1 MVNTLLQLE
10 SITFGYGGQPL
21 FAEVNLAIAAG
32 EMVALL
38 GPNGTGK
45 TTLLMLAAGA
55 LHPQRGRV
63 LLDGRDLRSLP
74 RRQIA
79 QRIAV
84 VPQEFTTPFAFT
96 VRELVGL
103 GRTPYISFLG
113 TESAADRQ
121 AIQEALEA
129 TGATALAGRI
139 FNELSGGEKQRVAL
153 AMALAQQPDLLLLDE
168 PTTHLDLKYQIN
180 VLELA
185 QRLNREQSITVLAT
199 MHDLNLTA
207 RYFPRLILFQRGIV
221 ADGPPVEV
229 LQSRLL
235 SRVYEVPVE
244 VGILHGATHLS
255 ILPPTPAGDAIERAT
270 IEQAAMKQAAMDNGQ
285 MTTAQARAQPQP
297 LIHLIGGGG
306 SAAILMRGLAD
317 ANIPFSIGALNIGD
331 SDHALALRLAAEV
344 ISEQPYAPIAPETA
358 AQVRATLKRAR
369 AQILCPAPIGP
380 GNLALLRLA
389 LEAAQDGLLTILL
402 EPASAT
408 IAGDNN
414 VSAVASASPETAPIL
429 TQIANRDYTNGASL
443 ALYKALLTAGAQ
455 IAENVSEAINILSRA
470 LSTSDARPAV
480 SKEGNLA

>member
-1 MVNTLLQLE
+1 MVNSLLQLE
-10 SITFGYGGQPL
+10 SITFGYGSQPL

-45 TTLLMLAAGA
+45 TTLLRLATGA
-55 LHPQRGRV
+55 FQPQRGRV

-79 QRIAV
+79 RRIAV

-113 TESAADRQ
+113 TEKAADHQ

-129 TGATALAGRI
+129 TGTAALAGRI

-153 AMALAQQPDLLLLDE
+153 ALALAQQPDILLLDE
-168 PTTHLDLKYQIN
+168 PTTHLDLKYQIG

-185 QRLNREQSITVLAT
+185 QRLNRERGITILAT

-207 RYFPRLILFQRGIV
+207 RYFPRLVLFQRGIV
-221 ADGPPVEV
+221 ADGSPVEV

-235 SRVYEVPVE
+235 TRVYEVPVE

-255 ILPPTPAGDAIERAT
+255 VLPPTPASNGQQQAPTTKGQAMTAE
-270 IEQAAMKQAAMDNGQ
+270 EQA
-285 MTTAQARAQPQP
+285 QPHP
-297 LIHLIGGGG
+297 AIHLIGGGG

-317 ANIPFSIGALNIGD
+317 ATMPFSIGALNIGD
-331 SDHALALRLAAEV
+331 SDHALALCLAAEV
-344 ISEQPYAPIAPETA
+344 ISEQPYTPIAPETA
-358 AQVRATLKRAR
+358 AQVHAALKRAQ

-380 GNLALLRLA
+380 GNLILVRLA
-389 LEAAQDGLLTILL
+389 LEAAQNGLLTILL

-408 IAGDNN
+408 IRGEA
-414 VSAVASASPETAPIL
+414 ETA
-429 TQIANRDYTNGASL
+429 TQAPLLAHIAKRDYTNGAAT
-443 ALYKALLTAGAQ
+443 ALYEALLTAGAQ
-455 IAENVSEAINILSRA
+455 VARDVPEAIELLRTAPDIQKLTN
-470 LSTSDARPAV
+470 
-480 SKEGNLA
+480 

>member
-1 MVNTLLQLE
+1 MVNALLQLE
-10 SITFGYGGQPL
+10 SVTFGYGSQPL

-45 TTLLMLAAGA
+45 TTLLMLATGA
-55 LHPQRGRV
+55 LRPQGGRV
-63 LLDGRDLRSLP
+63 LLNGRDLRSLP
-74 RRQIA
+74 RRQVA
-79 QRIAV
+79 HQIAV

-103 GRTPYISFLG
+103 GRTPYLSFLG
-113 TESAADRQ
+113 TEKAADRQ
-121 AIQEALEA
+121 AIEEAMRA
-129 TGATALAGRI
+129 TGAAALAGRI
-139 FNELSGGEKQRVAL
+139 FNELSGGEKQRVVL
-153 AMALAQQPDLLLLDE
+153 AMALAQQPNLLLLDE
-168 PTTHLDLKYQIN
+168 PTTHLDLKYQLG

-185 QRLNREQSITVLAT
+185 RRLNRERGLTILAT

-207 RYFPRLILFQRGIV
+207 RYFQRLILFQRGIV

-244 VGILHGATHLS
+244 VGILRGAAHLS
-255 ILPPTPAGDAIERAT
+255 ILPPTPASD
-270 IEQAAMKQAAMDNGQ
+270 
-285 MTTAQARAQPQP
+285 AQPPTAPDEQEQP
-297 LIHLIGGGG
+297 RPSIHLIGGGG

-331 SDHALALRLAAEV
+331 SDHALALRLAAKV
-344 ISEQPYAPIAPETA
+344 ISEQPYTPIAPETA
-358 AQVRATLKRAR
+358 ARVRATLKRAR

-380 GNLALLRLA
+380 GNLVLLRLA

-408 IAGDNN
+408 ISESDSTLEQSPILA
-414 VSAVASASPETAPIL
+414 AVAS
-429 TQIANRDYTNGASL
+429 RDYTNGESV
-443 ALYKALLTAGAQ
+443 ALYEALLTLGAQ
-455 IAENVSEAINILSRA
+455 IAENVAEALDLLNATLRASNIAS
-470 LSTSDARPAV
+470 
-480 SKEGNLA
+480 

>member
-1 MVNTLLQLE
+1 RARRRAVLPVSLASFGTGLSMVNTLLHLE
-10 SITFGYGGQPL
+10 SATFGYGSQPL
-21 FAEVNLAIAAG
+21 FADVNLAIAAG

-45 TTLLMLAAGA
+45 TTLLMLATGA
-55 LHPQRGRV
+55 LRPQRGRV

-79 QRIAV
+79 RQIAV

-103 GRTPYISFLG
+103 GRTPYLSFLG
-113 TESAADRQ
+113 TEQAADRQ
-121 AIQEALEA
+121 AIQEAMEA
-129 TGATALAGRI
+129 TGADTLAGRI
-139 FNELSGGEKQRVAL
+139 FNELSGGEKQRVVL
-153 AMALAQQPDLLLLDE
+153 AMALAQQPNLLLLDE
-168 PTTHLDLKYQIN
+168 PTTHLDLKYQLG

-185 QRLNREQSITVLAT
+185 QRLNRERGLTILAT

-207 RYFPRLILFQRGIV
+207 RYFQRLILFQRGIV

-244 VGILHGATHLS
+244 VGILHGAAHLS
-255 ILPPTPAGDAIERAT
+255 ILPPTPASD
-270 IEQAAMKQAAMDNGQ
+270 EQPGAAPDGQ
-285 MTTAQARAQPQP
+285 DHLRPS
-297 LIHLIGGGG
+297 IHLIGGGG
-306 SAAILMRGLAD
+306 SAAVLMRGLAD

-344 ISEQPYAPIAPETA
+344 ISEQPYTPIAPETA
-358 AQVRATLKRAR
+358 AQVRATLKRAA

-380 GNLALLRLA
+380 GNLVLLRLA
-389 LEAAQDGLLTILL
+389 LEAARDGLLTILL

-408 IAGDNN
+408 ISESDKI
-414 VSAVASASPETAPIL
+414 PEQTPIL
-429 TQIANRDYTNGASL
+429 ADVAARDYTNGESVAM
-443 ALYKALLTAGAQ
+443 YEALLKSGAQ
-455 IAENVSEAINILSRA
+455 IAENVAEALDLLNAALRA
-470 LSTSDARPAV
+470 
-480 SKEGNLA
+480 GNTAS